1 MSGGWA
7 KPHMDGDAPGL
18 NSFGFVPAQRS
29 SNMEWIQTIVG
40 GPDWITTRTGTSG
53 DGSDWAFT
61 EKNGVNYAIQAEY
74 NNFRFLDISKTDSCF
89 SPATARPASMAGACA
104 PIVSD
109 MFCQGSQG
117 DIVVHGD
124 LLIRAHESAHNIPNG
139 DLTRSCQTAGNE
151 NQRVGLFGYDTDG
164 DSFTLTQNG
173 QTTVPIVRGQNNT
186 TAGISAALQGGNEQ
200 QQVILT
206 GNDNPGDSFTLTSG
220 ANTTVPFVRGTNQT
234 QAAIQNALQGISE
247 VQTVALTSYDAGDSF
262 TMTYNGGAASQP
274 IVSGQN
280 NTQQGI
286 QNALQGGNEV
296 QTITL
301 TNFNPATANF
311 QLRFNGGFA
320 VSPVIGAGGL
330 AYTAFNLD
338 AALNGL
344 SGFAGGAAT
353 SAVSNTG
360 FTITFSGASANTNVN
375 AVEVINVGGCPTCTV
390 ANRESARGGTA
401 VAGWPAGGT
410 VSVGAITT
418 SFTLTFAGAH
428 QGTNPGAVAIT
439 GGTGGATG
447 IVTETT
453 PGSAGILPAGT
464 QASSTTP
471 TDAGFTV
478 TFAGLAANTDVASL
492 SVTNPVD
499 TGGAAV
505 ISGSVRETVKGTAG
519 RPGWTTGG
527 TATVSTLTDA
537 GFNVVFAG
545 TLAAVNVGPLTVT
558 SLTPVAPGDPPDITS
573 LVEELIP
580 GSTGVSMRGVTVIDI
595 SDPANPREIKGVPM
609 CGNTH
614 TITKYYDDVS
624 NKLFV
629 MGTSGGST
637 AQPQWGLTCP
647 AFTSPDG
654 NGFTEVVE
662 VPLDHPEN
670 SRVRPDLRF
679 SVGGG
684 GNCHD
689 VNVFEEL
696 HFMATACSGGGNAQ
710 IIDLTHVAEPGG
722 TDLMWAP
729 PGFTW
734 PGLQTVHS
742 AAISWSGKYVYIN
755 GEPGG
760 GSGGECSF
768 SDDTVKPLIH
778 ILDRVT
784 GNVVGQWALP
794 RPQQESAQENCT
806 SHTISL
812 VPSLDRDLIAWSGY
826 TAGVSI
832 IDVTNPK
839 APREIAFVDQLYFPP
854 GNSGAG
860 CWTGYWYNDKLFC
873 NELLYGAHVFTVNEP
888 WWKQAMTFGELNP
901 QTATKLIRCQVSFTG
916 GPTKAKKAGTVN
928 ITVKVFGP
936 ADLQAA
942 WGATAEVRAPGYFKS
957 VKTGENGT
965 VSVSGVKST
974 GKGKL
979 TVTVPNMENMI
990 GCSAPSKNIA
1000 KAATAKKAK
1009 KSTKAVKK

>member
-1 MSGGWA
+1 MDGQRSGG
-7 KPHMDGDAPGL
+7 
-18 NSFGFVPAQRS
+18 
-29 SNMEWIQTIVG
+29 G
-40 GPDWITTRTGTSG
+40 GSA
-53 DGSDWAFT
+53 SDWAFQ
-61 EKNGVNYAIQAEY
+61 KINGVHYAIQADY
-74 NNFRFLDISKTDSCF
+74 NNFRLLDISKTDTCTN
-89 SPATARPASMAGACA
+89 PATARPAAMGGTCA
-104 PIVSD
+104 PIISD
-109 MFCQGSQG
+109 KLCVGSQG
-117 DIVVHGD
+117 DIVVHGN
-124 LLIRAHESAHNIPNG
+124 LLIRAHEGTHNIPNG
-139 DLTRSCQTAGNE
+139 DLTRSCDLAGNE
-151 NQRVGLFGYDTDG
+151 NQRVGLNGFDADG
-164 DSFTLTQNG
+164 DSFVLTQNG
-173 QTTVPIVRGQNNT
+173 QNTVPIVRGQNNT
-186 TAGISAALQGGNEQ
+186 AAGISAALQGGNEQ

-206 GNDNPGDSFTLTSG
+206 GNDNNGDSFTLTHG
-220 ANTTVPFVRGTNQT
+220 ANTTAPFVRGTNQT
-234 QAAIQNALQGISE
+234 QTAIQNALQGISE
-247 VQTVALTSYDAGDSF
+247 VQTATLTGYDGTDSF
-262 TMTYNGGAASQP
+262 TLSYNGGASSHP
-274 IVSGQN
+274 IVRGQN
-280 NTQQGI
+280 NTTQGI

-296 QTITL
+296 QTVTL

-353 SAVSNTG
+353 SNVTNTG
-360 FTITFSGASANTNVN
+360 FTITFSGASANTNAN
-375 AVEVINVGGCPTCTV
+375 AVEVINFSGCPTCTV
-390 ANRESARGGTA
+390 ANRETARGGA
-401 VAGWPAGGT
+401 PVAGWPTGGT
-410 VSVGAITT
+410 VAIGALTDA
-418 SFTLTFAGAH
+418 SFTMTFAGAH
-428 QGTNPGAVAIT
+428 QGANVLPVTVTNGV
-439 GGTGGATG
+439 GATG
-447 IVTETT
+447 VVAETT
-453 PGSAGILPAGT
+453 AGSPGILPVGT
-464 QASSTTP
+464 QAASTAP

-478 TFAGLAANTDVASL
+478 TFSGLAANSDVAPL
-492 SVTNPVD
+492 TVTDAVD
-499 TGGAAV
+499 TGGAAA

-527 TATVSTLTDA
+527 TATVSVLSDT

-545 TLAAVNVGPLTVT
+545 TLAAVNVGPLSVT
-558 SLTPVAPGDPPDITS
+558 NTTGDVTS
-573 LVEELIP
+573 LVEELVI
-580 GSTGVSMRGVTVIDI
+580 GSTGVTMRGVTVLDI

-614 TITKYYDDVS
+614 TITKYFDDVS

-629 MGTSGGST
+629 MGTSGGNT
-637 AQPQWGLTCP
+637 AQPQFGLSCP

-662 VPLDHPEN
+662 VPIDHPEN
-670 SRVRPDLRF
+670 SRVRQDLRF

-696 HFMATACSGGGNAQ
+696 HFMATACSGSGNAQ

-722 TDLMWAP
+722 TELMWAP

-760 GSGGECSF
+760 GTGGECSF
-768 SDDTVKPLIH
+768 SDDTNKPLIH

-784 GNVVGQWALP
+784 GNVVGQWTLP
-794 RPQQESAQENCT
+794 RPQQEAAQENCT

-826 TAGVSI
+826 MAGVSV

-839 APREIAFVDQLYFPP
+839 APREIAFVDQLFFPNT

-860 CWTGYWYNDKLFC
+860 CWTGYWYNDKLWC
-873 NELLYGAHVFTVNEP
+873 NELHYGAQVFTVDEP
-888 WWKQAMTFGELNP
+888 WWKQAMTFDELNS
-901 QTATKLIRCQVSFTG
+901 QTATKLIRCQVTYTG
-916 GPTKAKKAGTVN
+916 GPTKAKKAAKLTA
-928 ITVKVFGP
+928 TVKVFGP
-936 ADLQAA
+936 APLQAA
-942 WGATAEVRAPGYFKS
+942 WAATVEVRAPGYFKS
-957 VKTGENGT
+957 VKTGENG
-965 VSVSGVKST
+965 SVTLTGVKST

-979 TVTVPNMENMI
+979 TVTAPNMQNMI

-1009 KSTKAVKK
+1009 KSTKAVKR